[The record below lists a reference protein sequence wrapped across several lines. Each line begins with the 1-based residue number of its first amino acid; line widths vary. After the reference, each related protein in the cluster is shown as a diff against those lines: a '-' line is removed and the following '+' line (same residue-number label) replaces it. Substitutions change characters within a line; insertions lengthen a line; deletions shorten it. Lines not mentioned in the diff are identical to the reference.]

1 MTDTADRERGSAPAG
16 PPQGRGPP
24 RGEAAEGR
32 FGGITSDRIGGDSRI
47 RWIGLG
53 VLAVLTLLL
62 WAQPPFITRQQLQ
75 WFDASQRIMPR
86 TVTATPAVVVDI
98 DQKSMAA
105 LGQWPWP
112 RTVLAQLVREIQR
125 AKPRAIGLDILMSES
140 DRSSPEHWLENM
152 PTHDADLAQALES
165 LPSHDAEL
173 ARAIAQTRNVVL
185 GMAGTPEP
193 TGMLVF
199 ATPIVV
205 EGAAKGDEVA
215 VHSKITRYA
224 GALTNLQTFERAA
237 AGHGLLSAET
247 EEGVVRRIPM
257 VASVEGTLVPSF
269 ALELVRVAVRSPVL
283 RLKAREGGVASL
295 HAGAF
300 TAPTE
305 ADGMVRLHYSPHDAR
320 RFVPAID
327 VLQGRADLGLLE
339 SKLVIVGLT
348 GVMQVDY
355 QETPLGDR
363 MPGVEIHAQLLENL
377 YEGSWILRPTWA
389 RALEIVLFVGLGLML
404 IRAAPLWRTPATVTF
419 AVSAM
424 LLPALAALAA
434 FRWGRLQFDALSPAL
449 AMLAL
454 FATLLALTLGEAS
467 RERRALRREM
477 QDERERGARIAGE
490 MEAAQRVQ
498 VAMLPRADAF
508 AHERRLDLAAA
519 MLPAREV
526 GGDLYDFFRLD
537 GRRWFFLIGDV
548 AGKGLSAS
556 IFMAVSKALAKSA
569 AVRHPDDD
577 VGTWMTAT
585 NREISRENSEGLFVT
600 VFAGIL
606 DLDTGDLIY
615 ANAGHDAPYCVG
627 IRSGLRR
634 LDAGDGP
641 PLCTVDDFEYRGE
654 HTFVDPD
661 ELVVMTTDGIT
672 DMRNPAGEMYGRAR
686 LEAVLERWRQQP
698 TGAQGI
704 VDMLRDDVLA
714 YAAGAEPADD
724 VTILAYRWT
733 A

>member
-1 MTDTADRERGSAPAG
+1 VTEPAG
-16 PPQGRGPP
+16 PEEPTVAEP
-24 RGEAAEGR
+24 AEGR
-32 FGGITSDRIGGDSRI
+32 IGEASRI
-47 RWIGLG
+47 RWIGILVLG
-53 VLAVLTLLL
+53 VLTLLL
-62 WAQPPFITRQQLQ
+62 WLQPPFVTRQQLQ
-75 WFDASQRIMPR
+75 WFDTSQRIVPR
-86 TVTATPAVVVDI
+86 KITATPAVVVEI

-112 RTVLAQLVREIQR
+112 RTVLAQLVREIQA
-125 AKPRAIGLDILMSES
+125 AKPRAIGLDILMSEA
-140 DRSSPEHWLENM
+140 DRSSPEHWLDSL

-173 ARAIAQTRNVVL
+173 ARAIGQARNVVL

-205 EGAAKGDEVA
+205 DGAAKGDEVA
-215 VHSKITRYA
+215 VHSKVTRYP
-224 GALTNLQTFERAA
+224 GALTNLQPFERAA
-237 AGHGLLSAET
+237 AGHGLLSAEP
-247 EEGVVRRIPM
+247 EEGVVRRVPM
-257 VASVEGTLVPSF
+257 VGSIEGTLVPSF
-269 ALELVRVAVRSPVL
+269 ALELVRVALKAPL
-283 RLKAREGGVASL
+283 FRLKAHDGGVAGL
-295 HAGAF
+295 LTGGFAMRTETDGA
-300 TAPTE
+300 
-305 ADGMVRLHYSPHDAR
+305 VRLHYSPHDPR
-320 RFVPAID
+320 RFVAAID
-327 VLQGRADLGLLE
+327 VLQGRADPGLIE
-339 SKLVIVGLT
+339 GKIAIVGLT

-377 YEGSWILRPTWA
+377 YEGSSIMRPPWA
-389 RALEIVLFVGLGLML
+389 RGLEIALFVALGLML
-404 IRAAPLWRTPATVTF
+404 IRAAPLWRTPATVGF
-419 AVSAM
+419 ALAAM

-434 FRWGRLQFDALSPAL
+434 FKWGRLQFDALSPAL

-477 QDERERGARIAGE
+477 QHERERGARIAGE

-498 VAMLPRADAF
+498 VAMLPRVDGF
-508 AHERRLDLAAA
+508 AQERRLDLAAA

-577 VGTWMTAT
+577 VGTWMTAA
-585 NREISRENSEGLFVT
+585 NREITRENSEALFVT
-600 VFAGIL
+600 LFAGIL
-606 DLDTGDLIY
+606 DLDTGDLVY

-634 LDAGDGP
+634 LAAGDGP

-654 HTFVDPD
+654 HTFLDPD
-661 ELVVMTTDGIT
+661 ELVVLTTDGIT

-686 LEAVLERWRQQP
+686 LEAVLERWRLKP
-698 TGAQGI
+698 TRAQGI

-714 YAAGAEPADD
+714 FAADAEPADD

>member
-1 MTDTADRERGSAPAG
+1 V
-16 PPQGRGPP
+16 
-24 RGEAAEGR
+24 
-32 FGGITSDRIGGDSRI
+32 
-47 RWIGLG
+47 LG
-53 VLAVLTLLL
+53 VLTLLL
-62 WAQPPFITRQQLQ
+62 WAQPPFIKRQQLQ
-75 WFDASQRIMPR
+75 WFDASQRLAPR
-86 TVTATPAVVVDI
+86 TVVSMPAIVVEI
-98 DQKSMAA
+98 DQTSMAA

-112 RTVLAQLVREIQR
+112 RTVLAQLIREIQR
-125 AKPRAIGLDILMSES
+125 AKPRAIGLDILMSET
-140 DRSSPEHWLENM
+140 DRSSPEHWLDNM

-173 ARAIAQTRNVVL
+173 ARAIGGARNVVL
-185 GMAGTPEP
+185 GMAGTPEA
-193 TGMLVF
+193 TCMLVF
-199 ATPIVV
+199 GTPIVV
-205 EGAAKGDEVA
+205 EGAAPGDEVA
-215 VHSKITRYA
+215 VHSAITHYA
-224 GALTNLQTFERAA
+224 GALTNLQMFERVA

-269 ALELVRVAVRSPVL
+269 ALELVRVAVRAPIH
-283 RLKAREGGVASL
+283 RLKAHDGGVASL
-295 HAGAF
+295 QAGGF
-300 TAPTE
+300 TTPTE
-305 ADGMVRLHYSPHDAR
+305 ADGMVRLHYSPHDPR

-327 VLQGRADLGLLE
+327 VLQGRADPTLLE

-377 YEGSWILRPTWA
+377 YEGTSILRPAWA
-389 RALEIVLFVGLGLML
+389 RGLEIALFLALGLVL
-404 IRAAPLWRTPATVTF
+404 VRAAPLWRTPATVGF
-419 AVSAM
+419 ALAAM
-424 LLPALAALAA
+424 LVPALAALAA
-434 FRWGRLQFDALSPAL
+434 FKWARLQFDALSPGL

-454 FATLLALTLGEAS
+454 FATMLALTLGEAS
-467 RERRALRREM
+467 RERRTLRREM
-477 QDERERGARIAGE
+477 QQERERGARIAGE

-498 VAMLPRADAF
+498 VAMLPRTDAF
-508 AHERRLDLAAA
+508 RDERRLDLAAA

-537 GRRWFFLIGDV
+537 GRRWFFLVGDV

-577 VGTWMTAT
+577 VGAWMTTA
-585 NREISRENSEGLFVT
+585 NREISREDSEGLFVT
-600 VFAGIL
+600 LFAGIL
-606 DLDTGDLIY
+606 DLDTGDLVY
-615 ANAGHDAPYCVG
+615 ANAGHDAPYGVG

-634 LDAGDGP
+634 LAAGDGP

-661 ELVVMTTDGIT
+661 ELVVLTTDGIT

-686 LEAVLERWRQQP
+686 LEAVLDRWREQP
-698 TGAQGI
+698 TGAQGV

-714 YAAGAEPADD
+714 FAAGAEPTDD
-724 VTILAYRWT
+724 LTILAWRWT